1 MGKKATKATKRFVTS
16 GKLKKTIEARHKQ
29 QQYKKKIG
37 AYKKKGPKG
46 KPDVKEN
53 GTEDEDE
60 EEEEKGKGKGKG
72 KSKK

>member
-37 AYKKKGPKG
+37 AHKKGGPKS
-46 KPDVKEN
+46 KPRVEED
-53 GTEDEDE
+53 GTEDEGQDE
-60 EEEEKGKGKGKG
+60 GHEKP
-72 KSKK
+72 KK